1 MKSAQIEPGS
11 SQWANRAVVRWG
23 MGPIG
28 LGLLALNLGGAAQA
42 QGLPNSGLTSLT
54 TTPTAVQLAALQA
67 TGIKVVLPG
76 YVPPGFQLD
85 TVSVQANRSPK
96 SGGYRTL
103 IVYQKTEPVTTTSTA
118 LTAALAA
125 PPQCFA
131 IEAVTATAQPL
142 PPGTTSFP
150 VNSPVFG
157 RSQLNY
163 GLYRTVAMA
172 VPMAVVAQPISST
185 AAPIPIAQPIPASAA
200 TWLSDWLGVPT
211 VIGGVVTPA
220 TPVYRFIGAGT
231 DARLANCDNVP
242 TAEAVKIIESLQFYT
257 VPTTASTGAAVVAP
271 VTAAPA
277 KTSSLSQ

>member
-11 SQWANRAVVRWG
+11 IQWAHRRVARWG
-23 MGPIG
+23 VGPIG
-28 LGLLALNLGGAAQA
+28 LGLMAVTWGGAAMAQA

-76 YVPPGFQLD
+76 YVPTGFQLD
-85 TVSVQANRSPK
+85 AVSVQANRSPK
-96 SGGYRTL
+96 VGGYRTL
-103 IVYQKTEPVTTTSTA
+103 ITYQKMDAVTTTSTA
-118 LTAALAA
+118 LTAAIAA

-142 PPGTTSFP
+142 APGTASFP
-150 VNSPVFG
+150 INSPVFG

-163 GLYRTVAMA
+163 GLYRTIPMTVIQP
-172 VPMAVVAQPISST
+172 VPVT
-185 AAPIPIAQPIPASAA
+185 TAPIPIPQPLPASAA
-200 TWLSDWLGVPT
+200 TWLSDWLGIPT
-211 VIGGVVTPA
+211 SVGGIVTPA
-220 TPVYRFIGAGT
+220 TPVYRFLGAGT

-242 TAEAVKIIESLQFYT
+242 TAEALKIIESLQFYAA
-257 VPTTASTGAAVVAP
+257 PTTASTGTAVVAP

-277 KTSSLSQ
+277 KTSSLKP